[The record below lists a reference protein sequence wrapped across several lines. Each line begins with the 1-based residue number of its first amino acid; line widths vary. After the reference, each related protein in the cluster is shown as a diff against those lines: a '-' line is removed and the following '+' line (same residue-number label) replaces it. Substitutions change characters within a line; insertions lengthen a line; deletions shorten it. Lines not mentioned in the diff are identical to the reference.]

1 MRHEFDVIIIGAGAV
16 GAATAG
22 LLVARGVTKPARIA
36 LVDARLPQ
44 APEGAD
50 WDLRVF
56 ALSRA
61 SERVLRAIGA
71 WERLPPARACAY
83 ERVCV
88 WDAAGSPG
96 GEGSLSF
103 DCALLGEPNLG
114 SIVDGRELV
123 WHCLQAARH
132 AGVVIIEAGL
142 REVIVEAERVRVRLT
157 DGRELG
163 ARLLAAADGAESPTR
178 RLVGMET
185 AGHSYGQDA
194 IVAHVHTQKPHR
206 NTAWQRFLPTGPLA
220 LLPLADGRS
229 SIVWSVRS
237 DEAMRLRALDPAA
250 FALALD
256 VASDEVLGA
265 TRLSTPIASYPLR
278 LRYAETYVC
287 ERVALLGDAAHAVHP
302 LAGQGL
308 NLGLLDGAALV
319 AVLCEARDAGA
330 FGDLRVL
337 RRYERWRKSE
347 NVPAA
352 AAFDGLDRLFSNSD
366 PLAGALRRAG
376 LGLVGRMPFAQRWF
390 AARAL
395 GQGIDV
401 VPLPA
406 TGGAATAGRSSPRR

>member
-1 MRHEFDVIIIGAGAV
+1 MRRRAARIRGCRAARAIRFLAPPGPPCDRRFHRHAGAGFLQPAVGRPWPAQRRIARLRFAASGEVRAVGAQHRCGGARAETRARGRVAMRHEFDVIIIGAGAV

-132 AGVVIIEAGL
+132 AGVVIIESGL
-142 REVIVEAERVRVRLT
+142 REVIVE
-157 DGRELG
+157 
-163 ARLLAAADGAESPTR
+163 
-178 RLVGMET
+178 
-185 AGHSYGQDA
+185 
-194 IVAHVHTQKPHR
+194 
-206 NTAWQRFLPTGPLA
+206 
-220 LLPLADGRS
+220 
-229 SIVWSVRS
+229 
-237 DEAMRLRALDPAA
+237 
-250 FALALD
+250 
-256 VASDEVLGA
+256 
-265 TRLSTPIASYPLR
+265 
-278 LRYAETYVC
+278 
-287 ERVALLGDAAHAVHP
+287 
-302 LAGQGL
+302 
-308 NLGLLDGAALV
+308 
-319 AVLCEARDAGA
+319 
-330 FGDLRVL
+330 
-337 RRYERWRKSE
+337 
-347 NVPAA
+347 
-352 AAFDGLDRLFSNSD
+352 
-366 PLAGALRRAG
+366 
-376 LGLVGRMPFAQRWF
+376 
-390 AARAL
+390 
-395 GQGIDV
+395 
-401 VPLPA
+401 
-406 TGGAATAGRSSPRR
+406 